1 MTQNL
6 NLQNNQDQLNNFH
19 FLYTSASGTMVRPWC
34 NSTENDYCPLVIA
47 FMSFIIITSIIL
59 IFFLCAKTS
68 FKCKKMRHY
77 CRKLFRTRYSQSR
90 HGRRDLNRSTNSQ
103 IFNPVTSNIS
113 SNSATSITGEC
124 NNSNQESSTN
134 IVPTNIFSRIGRRLS
149 FRRSGSSSRNSNVW
163 FTDLSKYPNR
173 NMPPP
178 PPSYDESQQ
187 HVSLTGY
194 SHKQRPCYPRKFL
207 SVSAIRRP
215 EQTSAANTTA
225 SIVNNAFSMENVC
238 ENYNIDHQE
247 RSSTVFPSYRCIA
260 LTTSPSTRA
269 TLSRLGDLSRQ
280 LLREQQA
287 EESNDFD
294 IISANIATM
303 ASFLDEVPP
312 PYEAVITNVAEPAQT
327 SNRQFNRTRS
337 FMSSLM
343 PSFRST
349 SNLPNYNSLNNSRV
363 RENLV

>member
-1 MTQNL
+1 MGL
-6 NLQNNQDQLNNFH
+6 NSQNNQEQIKNFH
-19 FLYTSASGTMVRPWC
+19 ILYTSASSTVRPWC

-47 FMSFIIITSIIL
+47 FMSFIIITSLVL

-77 CRKLFRTRYSQSR
+77 FRKLFRIRNSRSR
-90 HGRRDLNRSTNSQ
+90 HSRRELNRSTNSQ
-103 IFNPVTSNIS
+103 IFNPSNIS
-113 SNSATSITGEC
+113 SNTSTSITEEC
-124 NNSNQESSTN
+124 NNSNQELSTQ
-134 IVPTNIFSRIGRRLS
+134 PTSNNIFSRIGRRLS
-149 FRRSGSSSRNSNVW
+149 FTRGGSSSSNRNSNIW
-163 FTDLSKYPNR
+163 FTDLSKYSR

-178 PPSYDESQQ
+178 PPSYDESQH
-187 HVSLTGY
+187 HVTIAGF
-194 SHKQRPCYPRKFL
+194 KPRPSYPRKYL

-215 EQTSAANTTA
+215 EQTLAAANTSA
-225 SIVNNAFSMENVC
+225 SIVNNAFSMENIS

-247 RSSTVFPSYRCIA
+247 RSATVFPSYRCIA

-287 EESNDFD
+287 EESNDLD

-303 ASFLDEVPP
+303 ANFLDEVPP
-312 PYEAVITNVAEPAQT
+312 PYEAVITNEVEPAQT
-327 SNRQFNRTRS
+327 SYRHFNRTRS

-343 PSFRST
+343 PSFRAT
-349 SNLPNYNSLNNSRV
+349 SNLPNYNSLDNTRV